1 MHLTPA
7 LQALLDPEEERCGG
21 WSREQLLDMDSRF
34 AAALERAFELGL
46 ERRAS
51 AAAQVKLPASR
62 GPRFVA
68 SPCPDGLLHSI
79 AADTLVFVCR

>member
-1 MHLTPA
+1 MHLAA
-7 LQALLDPEEERCGG
+7 LTLALYPDDGLDGA
-21 WSREQLLDMDSRF
+21 WTREQLLDMDSRF